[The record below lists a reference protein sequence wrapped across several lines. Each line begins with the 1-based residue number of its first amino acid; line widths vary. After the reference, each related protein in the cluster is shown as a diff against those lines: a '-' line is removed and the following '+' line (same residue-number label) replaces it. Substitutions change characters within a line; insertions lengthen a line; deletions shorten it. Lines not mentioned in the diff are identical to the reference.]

1 MENEKEN
8 IITYQ
13 EYRNAVEVV
22 SNYEKQQ
29 RDILAVHHPILG
41 LEKNDYV
48 IYIGGSTS
56 QYLKKGRKYRMTC
69 KPLSNKRY
77 RRKLSIIND
86 AGRKMIVRHSMFIPT
101 KNK

>member
-56 QYLKKGRKYRMTC
+56 QYLKKGRKYRLSC
-69 KPLSNKRY
+69 KPLSNKRHKRKISIFNDSG
-77 RRKLSIIND
+77 RRMVVGHTL
-86 AGRKMIVRHSMFIPT
+86 FIPA
-101 KNK
+101 